1 MSSNHQHLNGDDF
14 RSRTSGG
21 SGGSTSSVTISY
33 TPIPAHLH
41 TLTSCSNTVHVN
53 ANAPHIAFSRLVTF
67 HLQESTNFSINKTI
81 QLLLE
86 VDTRFNEIR
95 EEISVRIL
103 DPNDPFFIYLYS
115 IDFNEYKKIKQTQ
128 NLLVSFEKFSDK
140 LINMFEKC
148 SISSS
153 GSATSTR
160 TSGILHSDTGSSSY
174 ILCMRNLCRTMLTM
188 DIVELNEFKN
198 IIHLSFEIPS
208 ASEEFVRSNYCT
220 IYRKSK
226 TEIESL
232 QMRIAS
238 LEDQLST
245 MTIVKAKEVQSL
257 KLEFDLE
264 KQSIEKKLKDVEQRY
279 TQEQTK
285 WDDMERILK
294 SKCQKLQT
302 ESRNREE
309 TLNIERKEHEK
320 QYHEWKEKLNE
331 EVVKRNNKLKELDE
345 RNQQLNA
352 EMGILKI
359 EKEQTNQIVVKNET
373 EMQSIRNDLI
383 KANEIIRKLQNEVK
397 SCQEKIN
404 TLNEVTD
411 KQEEIVGIK
420 ESTVERLSLD
430 LKLCLQQLKSKEK
443 EIDRL
448 KSDYERQKCHCSQ
461 LELQLASS
469 KKIIS
474 NMHKELDRLKL
485 EKKQLDN
492 NHRLKELHF
501 VDVHDN
507 DEEDDHCKNSC
518 NGNTKYE
525 SGATKINRCPTK
537 SMIRSKTAENISEI
551 QTQSNPNW
559 DEYDPSKLSQ
569 SKKSFL
575 FTNTSR
581 ELPLK
586 TVNLRTTNCNRNQT
600 NVISSS
606 LPPPSS
612 CGNSKRRSVI

>member
-21 SGGSTSSVTISY
+21 SSGLSYSS
-33 TPIPAHLH
+33 IPTHLH
-41 TLTSCSNTVHVN
+41 ALTSCSNTVQAN
-53 ANAPHIAFSRLVTF
+53 PNAPNIAFSRLVTF

-86 VDTRFNEIR
+86 VDSRFNEIR

-103 DPNDPFFIYLYS
+103 DPNDPFFIYLYP
-115 IDFNEYKKIKQTQ
+115 IDFNEYKSIKQTQ

-148 SISSS
+148 SISTPS
-153 GSATSTR
+153 SATSTR
-160 TSGILHSDTGSSSY
+160 TSGILHSDNGSSY
-174 ILCMRNLCRTMLTM
+174 ILCIRNLSRTMLTL

-198 IIHLSFEIPS
+198 IVHLSFEIPS
-208 ASEEFVRSNYCT
+208 ASEEFVRSNFCT

-226 TEIESL
+226 SEIETL
-232 QMRIAS
+232 QMRISS

-245 MTIVKAKEVQSL
+245 MTIVKSNEVRSL
-257 KLEFDLE
+257 KLEFDME
-264 KQSIEKKLKDVEQRY
+264 KKSIQEKLKDVEQKFS
-279 TQEQTK
+279 QEQTK
-285 WDDMERILK
+285 WNDVERVLK

-302 ESRNREE
+302 DLKNREE
-309 TLNIERKEHEK
+309 TIEIERKEHER

-331 EVVKRNNKLKELDE
+331 EVVKRHNKLKELDE

-352 EMGILKI
+352 EVGILKI
-359 EKEQTNQIVVKNET
+359 EKEQTNQIMVKNET
-373 EMQSIRNDLI
+373 EIGSIRKDLI

-404 TLNEVTD
+404 TLNEVTE
-411 KQEEIVGIK
+411 KQEEIVSIK
-420 ESTVERLSLD
+420 ESTIERLSLD

-461 LELQLASS
+461 LELQLTSS
-469 KKIIS
+469 KKIIA
-474 NMHKELDRLKL
+474 NMNKELDQLKL
-485 EKKQLDN
+485 QKKTHDN
-492 NHRLKELHF
+492 NKM
-501 VDVHDN
+501 N
-507 DEEDDHCKNSC
+507 K
-518 NGNTKYE
+518 
-525 SGATKINRCPTK
+525 CPTQA
-537 SMIRSKTAENISEI
+537 MRRSKTAENLSEI
-551 QTQSNPNW
+551 QTQSNSNRV
-559 DEYDPSKLSQ
+559 EFDPDKINGGR

-586 TVNLRTTNCNRNQT
+586 TVNLRTTKRNHD
-600 NVISSS
+600 
-606 LPPPSS
+606 
-612 CGNSKRRSVI
+612 